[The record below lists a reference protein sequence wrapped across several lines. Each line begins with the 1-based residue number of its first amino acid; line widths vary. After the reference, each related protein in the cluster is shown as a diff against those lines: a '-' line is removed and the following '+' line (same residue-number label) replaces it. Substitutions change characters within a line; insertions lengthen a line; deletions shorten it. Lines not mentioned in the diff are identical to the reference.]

1 LGRRLFDG
9 FHRLSTIGIAFTLFA
24 VLMQSVRTAAQKQLT
39 AHLDPVATTLVRFLF
54 GLPFVLIYLAFVL
67 VWYDTGIPRLTG
79 KFLGLAVFAGMAQIV
94 ATVLLIYLFSLR
106 NFAVGTTYA
115 RTEAFLTAVLGATLF
130 DEWISAQGW
139 FAIVVSVI
147 GVVVMTVA
155 RTGFGKQTFLRRL
168 WNRSALVGLS
178 SGLCFALC
186 SLSIRKASLSFG
198 IDNFLLSAGVT
209 LVTLVVLQSAVM
221 VVYVAVRSPLQF
233 PVMTKHWRVCLLV
246 GLTSALGS
254 IGWFTAM
261 TLDRASY
268 VKALGQIEFL
278 FALAISTF
286 FFRERTNRL
295 ELIGMGLVGI
305 GIVVLVLAR

>member
-1 LGRRLFDG
+1 
-9 FHRLSTIGIAFTLFA
+9 
-24 VLMQSVRTAAQKQLT
+24 MQSVRTAAQKQLA

-54 GLPFVLIYLAFVL
+54 GLPFVLIYLFAVL
-67 VWYDTGIPRLTG
+67 VWYETGIPRLTG
-79 KFLGLAVFAGMAQIV
+79 PFLGLAVFAGMAQIV

-115 RTEAFLTAVLGATLF
+115 RTEAFLTAVLGATIF

-139 FAIVVSVI
+139 FAIVVSVF
-147 GVVVMTVA
+147 GVVVMTLA
-155 RTGFGKQTFLRRL
+155 RAGLEQQTLWQRL
-168 WNRSALVGLS
+168 WNRSALVGLG

-198 IDNFLLSAGVT
+198 IDTYLLSAGVT
-209 LVTLVVLQSAVM
+209 LVTLVVFQTAVM
-221 VVYVAVRSPLQF
+221 VAYVAVKSPLQF
-233 PVMTKHWRVCLLV
+233 PVMIERWRSCLLV
-246 GLTSALGS
+246 GSTSALGS

-268 VKALGQIEFL
+268 VKALGQVEFL

-286 FFRERTNRL
+286 FFHERTNRL
-295 ELIGMGLVGI
+295 ELVGMGLVGF